1 MKYLQPSAIAS
12 ALRAGGLSLI
22 SMVVMGAASAPL
34 YAETPAQWQAALQ
47 QTRLSLA
54 QAIDA
59 AEKAV
64 AGRAFDAQ
72 LDIDDGSPHF
82 EIDIITTQGDHVEVH
97 VNAGTGA
104 ALQHKNKGS
113 ASSKDRKRL
122 DASKITLKQAL
133 DAALR
138 HTPGT
143 AVDVELGNDWGR
155 AVIAVDVLTAAGQ
168 RMEIKVNPADGSVIS
183 AKAD

>member
-22 SMVVMGAASAPL
+22 SMVVMGTASAPA

-47 QTRLSLA
+47 QTKLSLA

-64 AGRAFDAQ
+64 PGRSFEAQ

-82 EIDIITTQGDHVEVH
+82 EVDVITNQGEHVEVH
-97 VNAGTGA
+97 VNAGSGA
-104 ALQHKNKGS
+104 AQQHKNKGA
-113 ASSKDRKRL
+113 ASTKDKKRL

-133 DAALR
+133 DAALK

-143 AVDVELGNDWGR
+143 AVDAELGNDWGR
-155 AVIAVDVLTAAGQ
+155 AVIAIDVLTSAGQ
-168 RMEIKVNPADGSVIS
+168 RMEVKVNPENGQVLSS
-183 AKAD
+183 KAD

>member
-22 SMVVMGAASAPL
+22 SMVLMGTASAPA

-47 QTRLSLA
+47 QTRLSLG

-64 AGRAFDAQ
+64 PGRAFEAQ
-72 LDIDDGSPHF
+72 LDIDNGSPHF
-82 EIDIITTQGDHVEVH
+82 EVDIISTQGEHVEVH
-97 VNAGTGA
+97 VNAGTGVA
-104 ALQHKNKGS
+104 QQHKNKGS

-133 DAALR
+133 DAALK

-143 AVDVELGNDWGR
+143 AVDAELGNDWGR
-155 AVIAVDVLTAAGQ
+155 TVIAIDVLTSAGQ
-168 RMEIKVNPADGSVIS
+168 RMEIKINPADGSVLS
-183 AKAD
+183 SKAD

>member
-1 MKYLQPSAIAS
+1 MKYLQPSAIAN

-22 SMVVMGAASAPL
+22 SMVVMGTTSAPL

-47 QTRLSLA
+47 QTRLSLS

-64 AGRAFDAQ
+64 PGRAFDAQ
-72 LDIDDGSPHF
+72 LDIDDGSPRF
-82 EIDIITTQGDHVEVH
+82 DVDLITTQGDHVEMH
-97 VNAGTGA
+97 VNASTGA

-113 ASSKDRKRL
+113 ASSKDKKRL

-133 DAALR
+133 DAALK

-143 AVDVELGNDWGR
+143 AVEVELGNDWGR
-155 AVIAVDVLTAAGQ
+155 HVIAVDVLTNAGQ
-168 RMEIKVNPADGSVIS
+168 RMEIKVNPADGTVIS

>member
-22 SMVVMGAASAPL
+22 SMVVMGTASAPV

-47 QTRLSLA
+47 QSKLSLA

-59 AEKAV
+59 AEKALP
-64 AGRAFDAQ
+64 GRAFEAQ

-82 EIDIITTQGDHVEVH
+82 EVDLITSQGEHVEMH

-104 ALQHKNKGS
+104 AQQHKNKGA

-133 DAALR
+133 DAALK

-143 AVDVELGNDWGR
+143 AVDAELGNDWGR
-155 AVIAVDVLTAAGQ
+155 TVISVDVLTSAGQ
-168 RMEIKVNPADGSVIS
+168 RMELKINPETGEVLSS
-183 AKAD
+183 KAD

>member
-22 SMVVMGAASAPL
+22 SMVVMGTASAPA

-47 QTRLSLA
+47 QSRLSLG

-64 AGRAFDAQ
+64 PGRAFEAQ
-72 LDIDDGSPHF
+72 LDIDNGSPHF
-82 EIDIITTQGDHVEVH
+82 EVDILTVQGEHVEVH

-104 ALQHKNKGS
+104 AQQHKNRGAAS
-113 ASSKDRKRL
+113 AKDRKRL
-122 DASKITLKQAL
+122 DASKISLNQAL
-133 DAALR
+133 DAALK

-143 AVDVELGNDWGR
+143 AVDAELGNDWGR
-155 AVIAVDVLTAAGQ
+155 AVIAVDVLTASGQ
-168 RMEIKVNPADGSVIS
+168 RMEIKINPIDGSVVS

>member
-22 SMVVMGAASAPL
+22 SMVVMGTASAPV

-47 QTRLSLA
+47 QTRLSLS

-59 AEKAV
+59 AEKTV
-64 AGRAFDAQ
+64 PGRAFEAQ

-82 EIDIITTQGDHVEVH
+82 EVDVISTQGEHVEVH

-104 ALQHKNKGS
+104 AQQHKNKGS
-113 ASSKDRKRL
+113 ASSKDKKRL

-133 DAALR
+133 DAALK

-143 AVDVELGNDWGR
+143 AVDAELGNDWGR
-155 AVIAVDVLTAAGQ
+155 TVISVDVLTSAGQ
-168 RMEIKVNPADGSVIS
+168 RMEIKVNPENGQVLSS
-183 AKAD
+183 KAD